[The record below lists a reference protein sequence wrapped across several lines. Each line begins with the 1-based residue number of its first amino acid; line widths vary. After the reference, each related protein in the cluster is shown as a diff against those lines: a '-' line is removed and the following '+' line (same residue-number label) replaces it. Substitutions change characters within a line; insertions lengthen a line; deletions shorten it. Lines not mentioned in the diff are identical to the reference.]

1 LHGRDKR
8 EMLGAHLDLLTE
20 LLSPTIEEVVERV
33 KTLPFE
39 PARRFSPRSRRAC
52 PRAASP

>member
-1 LHGRDKR
+1 
-8 EMLGAHLDLLTE
+8 MLAAHLDLLTE